1 MFPNTLPKNG
11 RQFLAL
17 LGKNGITKRFYLAGG
32 TAVALQLNHRE
43 SYDLDFFTQKNI
55 DPLSISRDIKG
66 LGKFEVF
73 YTEKNTLAGTLDGVK
88 ISFITYSYP
97 LLFPTIVFEGINLA
111 DLRDIALM
119 KLTAISS
126 RGSKKD
132 FFDLYE
138 IIQHQDISLKDLFCL
153 FDKKFSGINY
163 EKVLILKSL
172 TYFED
177 ADKEAMPKLIKEYQ
191 WKDVKKFF
199 IDEVKKTLEII

>member
-1 MFPNTLPKNG
+1 M
-11 RQFLAL
+11 
-17 LGKNGITKRFYLAGG
+17 
-32 TAVALQLNHRE
+32 
-43 SYDLDFFTQKNI
+43 
-55 DPLSISRDIKG
+55 
-66 LGKFEVF
+66 
-73 YTEKNTLAGTLDGVK
+73 
-88 ISFITYSYP
+88 TYSYP

-153 FDKKFSGINY
+153 FDKEFSGINY
-163 EKVLILKSL
+163 EKVLILKNL

-191 WKDVKKFF
+191 WKDVKKFL

>member
-73 YTEKNTLAGTLDGVK
+73 YTEKTLL
-88 ISFITYSYP
+88 P
-97 LLFPTIVFEGINLA
+97 
-111 DLRDIALM
+111 AL
-119 KLTAISS
+119 
-126 RGSKKD
+126 
-132 FFDLYE
+132 
-138 IIQHQDISLKDLFCL
+138 
-153 FDKKFSGINY
+153 
-163 EKVLILKSL
+163 
-172 TYFED
+172 
-177 ADKEAMPKLIKEYQ
+177 
-191 WKDVKKFF
+191 
-199 IDEVKKTLEII
+199 